1 MTNALQDLE
10 STLQQRIGEVVL
22 GLSPAVRALCIA
34 VVARGHVLVQG
45 VPGLGKT
52 LLSKSL
58 AGALGG
64 SFKRVQGTSD
74 LMPTDITGTHLFDGS
89 KNAFVFRPGPLFA
102 DVVLFDEINRAG
114 PRTQSALL
122 EAMEERQISIDREMF
137 ALPRDFLV
145 IATQN
150 PREFEGTYPLPESQ
164 LDRFMLRLDLS
175 YPALEAETQVLLRYT
190 GVAAEPARSI
200 GNPVPPGLVEQA
212 RSAAEQVHL
221 SPQVCAYVLAIAKAS
236 REHAQLS
243 LGLSTR
249 GALALVRAARIQAGI
264 EGAEFVSADEV
275 KAVAPMVLPHRLML
289 TGDALL
295 ADVTESEVVARILE
309 QVPAPR

>member
-10 STLQQRIGEVVL
+10 HTLQQRIGEIVL
-22 GLSPAVRALCIA
+22 GVGPAVRALCIA

-64 SFKRVQGTSD
+64 TFKRVQGTSD
-74 LMPTDITGTHLFDGS
+74 LMPTDITGTHLFDAA

-102 DVVLFDEINRAG
+102 DVVLFDEVNRAG

-122 EAMEERQISIDREMF
+122 EAMEERQVTVDRAQF
-137 ALPRDFLV
+137 DLPPDFLV

-164 LDRFMLRLDLS
+164 LDRFMLRLELS
-175 YPALEAETQVLLRYT
+175 YPALDAETEVLMRYT
-190 GVAAEPARSI
+190 GVAAEPARAVSAA
-200 GNPVPPGLVEQA
+200 VTPGLVQEA
-212 RSAAEQVHL
+212 RTAAAQVHI
-221 SPQVCAYVLAIAKAS
+221 SPELCAYVLAIAKAS

-249 GALALVRAARIQAGI
+249 GALALLRAARIAAGI
-264 EGAEFVSADEV
+264 AGAEFVAADDV
-275 KAVAPMVLPHRLML
+275 KEVAPMVLPHRLML

-295 ADVTESEVVARILE
+295 ADASETDVVARILT

>member
-1 MTNALQDLE
+1 MTNALQELE
-10 STLQQRIGEVVL
+10 QTLQQRIGEVVL
-22 GLSPAVRALCIA
+22 GVGPAVRALCIA

-64 SFKRVQGTSD
+64 RFKRIQGTSD
-74 LMPTDITGTHLFDGS
+74 LMPTDITGTHLFDS
-89 KNAFVFRPGPLFA
+89 AKNAFEFRPGPLFA
-102 DVVLFDEINRAG
+102 DVVLFDEVNRAG

-122 EAMEERQISIDREMF
+122 EAMEERQVTVDRALF
-137 ALPRDFLV
+137 ALPADFLV

-175 YPALEAETQVLLRYT
+175 YPSPDSETEVLMRYT
-190 GVAAEPARSI
+190 GVAAEPAQAI
-200 GNPVPPGLVEQA
+200 GSPVPAGLLQEA
-212 RSAAEQVHL
+212 RAAAGQVHI
-221 SPQVCAYVLAIAKAS
+221 SPQVCAYVLAIARAS

-249 GALALVRAARIQAGI
+249 GALALLRAARILAGI
-264 EGAEFVSADEV
+264 GGAEFVAADDV
-275 KAVAPMVLPHRLML
+275 KAVAQLVVPHRLML

-295 ADVTESEVVARILE
+295 ADVTEADVVNRILQ

>member
-10 STLQQRIGEVVL
+10 GTLQQRIGEVVL

-64 SFKRVQGTSD
+64 KFQRIQGTSD
-74 LMPTDITGTHLFDGS
+74 LMPTDITGTHLFDAAR
-89 KNAFVFRPGPLFA
+89 NAFVFRPGPMFA
-102 DVVLFDEINRAG
+102 DVVLFDEVNRAG

-122 EAMEERQISIDREMF
+122 EAMEERQITVDREQF
-137 ALPRDFLV
+137 ALPADFLV

-175 YPALEAETQVLLRYT
+175 YPAPEDETQVLTRYT
-190 GVAAEPARSI
+190 GVAAEPARAVSS
-200 GNPVPPGLVEQA
+200 PVAQGQVQA
-212 RSAAEQVHL
+212 ARAAAEQVHI
-221 SPQVCAYVLAIAKAS
+221 SPELCAYVLAIAKAS

-249 GALALVRAARIQAGI
+249 GALALLRAARIVAGI
-264 EGAEFVSADEV
+264 EGAEFVAADDV
-275 KAVAPMVLPHRLML
+275 KAAAPLVLPHRLML

-295 ADVTESEVVARILE
+295 ADVTEADVVARILE

>member
-10 STLQQRIGEVVL
+10 STLQQRIGDVVL
-22 GLSPAVRALCIA
+22 GLSPAIRALCIA

-137 ALPRDFLV
+137 ALPRNFLV

-164 LDRFMLRLDLS
+164 LALGSFLS
-175 YPALEAETQVLLRYT
+175 R
-190 GVAAEPARSI
+190 
-200 GNPVPPGLVEQA
+200 
-212 RSAAEQVHL
+212 
-221 SPQVCAYVLAIAKAS
+221 
-236 REHAQLS
+236 
-243 LGLSTR
+243 TR
-249 GALALVRAARIQAGI
+249 GRDPGAAALHRRGRRA
-264 EGAEFVSADEV
+264 GAEHCQPGTTGPGRGGPCSRRTGAH
-275 KAVAPMVLPHRLML
+275 LP
-289 TGDALL
+289 
-295 ADVTESEVVARILE
+295 
-309 QVPAPR
+309 

>member
-1 MTNALQDLE
+1 MSNALQDLE
-10 STLQQRIGEVVL
+10 GLLQRRIGEVVL
-22 GLSPAVRALCIA
+22 GLGPAVRALCIA

-45 VPGLGKT
+45 APGLGKT

-64 SFKRVQGTSD
+64 TYKRIQGTSD
-74 LMPTDITGTHLFDGS
+74 LMPTDITGTHLFDAAQ
-89 KNAFVFRPGPLFA
+89 NAFVFRPGPLFA
-102 DVVLFDEINRAG
+102 DVVLFDEVNRAG

-122 EAMEERQISIDREMF
+122 EAMEERQLSVDRALF
-137 ALPRDFLV
+137 ALPPDFLV

-164 LDRFMLRLDLS
+164 LDRFMLRLELS
-175 YPALEAETQVLLRYT
+175 YPQREAETEVLVRYT
-190 GVAAEPARSI
+190 GVAAEPARAVSSS
-200 GNPVPPGLVEQA
+200 VPPGLVSQA
-212 RSAAEQVHL
+212 RTAAEQVHI
-221 SPQVCAYVLAIAKAS
+221 SPELCAYVLAIAAAT

-249 GALALVRAARIQAGI
+249 GALALLRAARILAGI
-264 EGAEFVSADEV
+264 EGAEFVTADDV

-295 ADVTESEVVARILE
+295 ADVGESDVVGRILE